1 LIGGR
6 KRKVVHYQRG
16 WCFGNGNRNPILR
29 IAASKFSL
37 CRVSCV
43 MCHMSMWI
51 VLLIDL
57 TLQGLVRSFGVCLDP
72 GNDLKGVPTFAASD
86 SGLSDF

>member
-1 LIGGR
+1 
-6 KRKVVHYQRG
+6 
-16 WCFGNGNRNPILR
+16 
-29 IAASKFSL
+29 
-37 CRVSCV
+37 VSCV